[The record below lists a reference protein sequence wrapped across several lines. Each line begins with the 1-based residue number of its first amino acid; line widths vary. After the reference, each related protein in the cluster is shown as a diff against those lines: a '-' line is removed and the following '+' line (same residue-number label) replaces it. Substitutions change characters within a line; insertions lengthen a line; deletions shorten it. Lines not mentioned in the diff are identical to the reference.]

1 MSLGYR
7 EDCAIWSSTKG
18 LLVTCSVR
26 CFYLFYLTCRSES
39 TRDGRIVG
47 LEGLISLTE
56 PISATIGTCCD
67 ARLHGC
73 EGLSM
78 QATGGIVTVIIVG
91 DREKHV
97 TGSGSGVRHDSI
109 LISLPEREISRET

>member
-1 MSLGYR
+1 
-7 EDCAIWSSTKG
+7 
-18 LLVTCSVR
+18 
-26 CFYLFYLTCRSES
+26 
-39 TRDGRIVG
+39 
-47 LEGLISLTE
+47 
-56 PISATIGTCCD
+56 
-67 ARLHGC
+67 
-73 EGLSM
+73 M